1 MKSADPLRMTAVYV
15 VIAWGLGLL
24 GVVVFVAVRMH
35 TLETD
40 NADLLRCVELV
51 FQCPCQQTHALAP
64 VSVRGIPVGPTSS
77 ANPDSSVKDPL

>member
-1 MKSADPLRMTAVYV
+1 MAAVYV
-15 VIAWGLGLL
+15 VIAWVVGLL

-35 TLETD
+35 ASETD

-64 VSVRGIPVGPTSS
+64 VSVRGIPTGPTSS
-77 ANPDSSVKDPL
+77 ASPDSPVKDPL